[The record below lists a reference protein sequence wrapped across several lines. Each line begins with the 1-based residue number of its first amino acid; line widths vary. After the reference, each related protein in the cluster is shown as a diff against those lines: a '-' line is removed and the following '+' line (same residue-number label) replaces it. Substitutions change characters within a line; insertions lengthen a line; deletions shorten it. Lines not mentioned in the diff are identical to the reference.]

1 MVRDRSAK
9 PLCSGSIPLDSW
21 KATCFCRS
29 LFFETQEGIAFLNRV
44 SFKYFEPPFGGSF
57 FILNS
62 HILEARVYACTKT
75 KKLQT
80 CPRERT
86 MNERVFFIDKS
97 KNYRI

>member
-21 KATCFCRS
+21 KAACFYKS

-57 FILNS
+57 FVLKS
-62 HILEARVYACTKT
+62 HVLEARVCAYTKT
-75 KKLQT
+75 KKNFKLARASEQ
-80 CPRERT
+80 
-86 MNERVFFIDKS
+86 
-97 KNYRI
+97 